1 MVEARGLHRPDRPLI
16 RVQIW
21 DAPMEIPQPK
31 PPFSYAL
38 SEVEAGWRWKVLDRT
53 GASVAVGLAKD
64 ERTAEKWIRAVLRSE
79 GVRVPNPS
87 SRLSSEGGGSKR
99 SSRQTAASGRKA

>member
-1 MVEARGLHRPDRPLI
+1 MHRIGRALF

-21 DAPMEIPQPK
+21 DAPMEIPRPK

-79 GVRVPNPS
+79 GEPVSNPP
-87 SRLSSEGGGSKR
+87 SRRSRASDLQR
-99 SSRQTAASGRKA
+99 SSGRTASGRKT